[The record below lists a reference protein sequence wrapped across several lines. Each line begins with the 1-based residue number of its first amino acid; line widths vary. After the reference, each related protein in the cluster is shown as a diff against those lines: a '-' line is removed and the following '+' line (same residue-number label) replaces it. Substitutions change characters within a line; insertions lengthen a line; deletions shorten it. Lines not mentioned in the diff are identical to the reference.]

1 MFKNAKQQID
11 ILIHDL
17 IRKGS
22 LTEREIQIGRDCYII
37 GMRGREKEILNN
49 RKLFEEKDD
58 DEKRQRG
65 NMNAIRNCGSMAF
78 HKKWMEKS

>member
-1 MFKNAKQQID
+1 MFRNAKQQID

-37 GMRGREKEILNN
+37 GMIAREQEILNN
-49 RKLFEEKDD
+49 RKLFEGKDD
-58 DEKRQRG
+58 DEK
-65 NMNAIRNCGSMAF
+65 
-78 HKKWMEKS
+78 

>member
-22 LTEREIQIGRDCYII
+22 LTEREIQIGRDCYLI
-37 GMRGREKEILNN
+37 GKIAREQEILNN
-49 RKLFEEKDD
+49 RKLFEGKDE
-58 DEKRQRG
+58 DEK
-65 NMNAIRNCGSMAF
+65 
-78 HKKWMEKS
+78 

>member
-22 LTEREIQIGRDCYII
+22 RTEREIQIGRDFYLI
-37 GMRGREKEILNN
+37 GMIAREQEILNN
-49 RKLFEEKDD
+49 RKLFEEKDE
-58 DEKRQRG
+58 DEK
-65 NMNAIRNCGSMAF
+65 
-78 HKKWMEKS
+78 

>member
-1 MFKNAKQQID
+1 MFRNAKQQID

-22 LTEREIQIGRDCYII
+22 LTEREIQIGRDCYHI
-37 GMRGREKEILNN
+37 GRVVREQEILNN

-58 DEKRQRG
+58 D
-65 NMNAIRNCGSMAF
+65 
-78 HKKWMEKS
+78 KK

>member
-1 MFKNAKQQID
+1 MFRNAKQQID

-22 LTEREIQIGRDCYII
+22 LTEREIQIGRDCYLI
-37 GMRGREKEILNN
+37 GKITREQEILNN

-58 DEKRQRG
+58 DEK
-65 NMNAIRNCGSMAF
+65 
-78 HKKWMEKS
+78 

>member
-1 MFKNAKQQID
+1 MFRNAKQQID

-22 LTEREIQIGRDCYII
+22 LTDREIQIGRDCYLI
-37 GMRGREKEILNN
+37 GKIAREQEILNN

-58 DEKRQRG
+58 DEK
-65 NMNAIRNCGSMAF
+65 
-78 HKKWMEKS
+78 

>member
-1 MFKNAKQQID
+1 MFRNAKQQID

-37 GMRGREKEILNN
+37 GMITREQEILNN
-49 RKLFEEKDD
+49 RKLFEGKDE
-58 DEKRQRG
+58 DEK
-65 NMNAIRNCGSMAF
+65 
-78 HKKWMEKS
+78 

>member
-22 LTEREIQIGRDCYII
+22 LTEREIQIGRDCYLI
-37 GMRGREKEILNN
+37 GKITREQEILNN
-49 RKLFEEKDD
+49 RKLFEGKDE
-58 DEKRQRG
+58 DEK
-65 NMNAIRNCGSMAF
+65 
-78 HKKWMEKS
+78 